1 MIFFV
6 SNEKGLNFIFVSYLA
21 PIKQI
26 YLLNEW
32 FASLTRHASYY
43 EDRDLDCPKNF
54 NLKNHL
60 LLFQTEQ
67 GRHR

>member
-43 EDRDLDCPKNF
+43 EDRDLDCPKKF
-54 NLKNHL
+54 
-60 LLFQTEQ
+60 
-67 GRHR
+67 